1 MITVK
6 IYEDSPNRV
15 IDIVQALRAQ
25 GYVQG
30 KDFDFSYRPAV
41 YNNDGYEQVS
51 PKHTEFKF
59 YTEKLATLFALK
71 YAT

>member
-1 MITVK
+1 MISVS
-6 IYEDSPNRV
+6 IYKDSPNRV
-15 IDIVQALRAQ
+15 IDIVQELRDR

-30 KDFDFSYRPAV
+30 KDFDFAYKPAV

-59 YTEKLATLFALK
+59 YTEQLATWFALK
-71 YAT
+71 YAS